1 MKAIAE
7 IMAPE
12 LRGRISATIVFNPLN
27 TDVSK
32 MIVNKELGKLTA
44 KMKTLGIAVKYSDA
58 AINKI
63 VEMGTS
69 SQYGAREIQ
78 KVIDQEIKR
87 MFVKQI
93 VSGKSK
99 GTYTVDVEDGK
110 FVANAT
116 KEKAEITI

>member
-1 MKAIAE
+1 
-7 IMAPE
+7 MAPE
-12 LRGRISATIVFNPLN
+12 LRGRISATIVFNHLTPE
-27 TDVSK
+27 VSK

-44 KMKTLGIAVKYSDA
+44 KMKSLGIAVKYSDA
-58 AINKI
+58 TIDKI
-63 VEMGTS
+63 IEMGTS

-93 VSGKSK
+93 ISGKSK
-99 GTYTVDVEDGK
+99 GTYVVDVVDGK
-110 FVANAT
+110 FVANVT